1 MPSRL
6 FKILV
11 VDDDHGIIEILKA
24 VFSERNGFEC
34 ESVNTLR
41 AAMARCQVNGID
53 LVVLDLGLN
62 DAFGFE
68 GLEKMLEAFPRLPI
82 LVFTGHHDKSDAMRA
97 LQMGAQ
103 AYITK
108 PLYDVTTLYDA
119 AETAIARQQNVNRIR
134 AELRRAKT
142 GFNWKAILLGGG
154 GALIVEV
161 LKLIV
166 EAGK

>member
-1 MPSRL
+1 MGNYIR
-6 FKILV
+6 ILV
-11 VDDDHGIIEILKA
+11 VDDNDNIIEVLKG
-24 VFSERNGFEC
+24 VFTKRKGFEC

-41 AAMARCQVNGID
+41 AARARCQVNGID
-53 LVVLDLGLN
+53 VVVLDLHLH
-62 DAFGFE
+62 DALGFE
-68 GLEKMLEAFPRLPI
+68 GLEKMLEEFPRLPI
-82 LVFTGHHDKSDAMRA
+82 VVFTGHHDESDKVRA

-108 PLYDVTTLYDA
+108 PPRDVALLYEAV
-119 AETAIARQQNVNRIR
+119 ETAIARQQNVNRIR
-134 AELRRAKT
+134 DELCKATK

-166 EAGK
+166 EAVK